1 MKLIPKFQSGN
12 KFNAYFTTYE
22 PIQISVPQQASEKRS
37 AGTSNNNDNST
48 KGRLT
53 EKDLFEMVK
62 DIDGLPNEMQG
73 IVNRLMN
80 SFQMSQL
87 TGVDV
92 NNLATTYLSNLYQI
106 KVAAQNKKK
115 YDEAFSNANKNG
127 ALGEPAISLD
137 GQLIVQTSD
146 GKIAEVPLETYFS
159 NQGEYTPLTI
169 SNLANMRA
177 YDQNLAYNQTVFDI
191 MNNSIGYESFQELL
205 KSAIQS
211 LGTTE
216 YSKTG
221 MFSNEGQAS
230 KGLALLQTLS
240 QDDRVQAL
248 GSVTANGL
256 YEYKIIDKTQLNQL
270 NALTQY
276 ISSVFPERAKVWASI
291 KTQIQDKNKALQN
304 LVFTYLLSSANNSH
318 SFDIQY
324 KGDTDKTKKSSS
336 SGSGSA
342 EDPKKGFWSQVQS
355 GHGGDDFRFTILS
368 KNGSMSIDGKFHG
381 TTPGMDSNK
390 SLGDYINS
398 SRVGYLIKNNKNIT
412 FGDQKISVDSFND
425 VMVNSYS
432 GAAVVTL
439 PINPDGSV
447 DLKVSERWVNVQDQ
461 LDNSGLQPNTPQYLQ
476 KRKQLMSQN
485 SLDGLIKSDGTLN
498 SNRFG
503 HFLVLEGYT
512 SDKAYA
518 VQDNKKVSFKDI
530 DSNFI
535 ISAGDDEETYDMIRS
550 GLSSKDRGDYDLS
563 SGWFGSDLYKGNI
576 YIPLNTN
583 LINGY
588 NADQNDI
595 KESTSYLYEKAQQQ
609 FSTNSNVL

>member
-22 PIQISVPQQASEKRS
+22 PTQISVPQQASEKRS

-62 DIDGLPNEMQG
+62 DIDGLPNEMQS

-87 TGVDV
+87 TGIDV

-221 MFSNEGQAS
+221 MFSNQGQAS
-230 KGLALLQTLS
+230 KGLELLQTLS

-248 GSVTANGL
+248 GSVTASGL

-355 GHGGDDFRFTILS
+355 GHGGDDFRFTLLN
-368 KNGSMSIDGKFHG
+368 KNGSMSIDGKFYG

-398 SRVGYLIKNNKNIT
+398 SQVGYLIRNNKNIT

-425 VMVNSYS
+425 VMVSSYS

-439 PINPDGSV
+439 PINPDGTV
-447 DLKVSERWVNVQDQ
+447 DLKVSERWVNVQNE
-461 LDNSGLQPNTPQYLQ
+461 LDNSGLQPNTPQYSQ
-476 KRKQLMSQN
+476 KLKQLMSQN

-498 SNRFG
+498 TNRFG
-503 HFLVLEGYT
+503 QFLVLEGYT
-512 SDKAYA
+512 SDKANA
-518 VQDNKKVSFKDI
+518 IQDNKKVSFKDI

-583 LINGY
+583 PINGY